1 MRHFLS
7 PKHSHK
13 SRDRHERVLRGVV
26 NLEPCIQLE
35 QEQITRSRA
44 VIHRIRFNLDQSILQ
59 KIQYAQATGRRLEV
73 SRQFLADLRHY
84 ALVNPENHL
93 QSELTFCTY
102 YRRGNSQE
110 ALMRSVISTDGE
122 VLHQIKND
130 CLAQPEFGQQI
141 ASAHYWLI
149 DQLLS
154 QLCPRTFLPL
164 NSLVRILSWLI
175 TAIIVLP
182 FVPLLIEISPW
193 MLLAVVLVGWL
204 LQRILLRLLRRLMPR
219 LSRWVLRQLLSKM
232 LSFKSWDQKIAKGIL
247 AWLGS

>member
-7 PKHSHK
+7 PKPSDK
-13 SRDRHERVLRGVV
+13 SRDRYDRVLRGVV
-26 NLEPCIQLE
+26 NLESCIQVE
-35 QEQITRSRA
+35 QEPITRSRA
-44 VIHRIRFNLDQSILQ
+44 AIHRIRFNLDQPLLQ

-73 SRQFLADLRHY
+73 SRQFLADLRYY
-84 ALVNPENHL
+84 ALLNSEHQL

-130 CLAQPEFGQQI
+130 CLAQPDFGQQI

-164 NSLVRILSWLI
+164 NSLVRMLSWLI

-193 MLLAVVLVGWL
+193 MLLAVVIVGWL

-219 LSRWVLRQLLSKM
+219 LSRWVLRQLLTRM
-232 LSFKSWDQKIAKGIL
+232 LSLKSLDQKIAKGIL